1 MSRGTLDPAGS
12 ALASDTGLSPSL
24 AGCSKAV
31 LLPLL
36 NPLCS
41 PNPAMHASRFGLF
54 RVRSPLLTESNVSFS
69 SSGYLDVSVPR
80 VPFHKLWIHLWM
92 TVVHTAGFPHS
103 EISGSKDICSSPK
116 LIAAYHVFHRLP
128 VPRHSPCALVRLTFQ
143 TFFQNIWYPLD
154 SLLLPTKIIV
164 TLPFEI
170 AIFLKR
176 TYYNLCFAVIIQF
189 SRYVLV
195 MFLKARSPE
204 TLIFITWW
212 AKMDSNHRPHDYQS
226 CALAS

>member
-1 MSRGTLDPAGS
+1 MKFST
-12 ALASDTGLSPSL
+12 TYLSMNPS
-24 AGCSKAV
+24 
-31 LLPLL
+31 
-36 NPLCS
+36 
-41 PNPAMHASRFGLF
+41 
-54 RVRSPLLTESNVSFS
+54 E
-69 SSGYLDVSVPR
+69 
-80 VPFHKLWIHLWM
+80 
-92 TVVHTAGFPHS
+92 FPHS
-103 EISGSKDICSSPK
+103 EISGSMLICSSPK

-128 VPRHSPCALVRLTFQ
+128 VPRHSPCALVRLTIQ
-143 TFFQNIWYPLD
+143 TILFREWLVFPLD
-154 SLLLPTKIIV
+154 SLLPTKIIV

-204 TLIFITWW
+204 TSILITWW

>member
-1 MSRGTLDPAGS
+1 ML
-12 ALASDTGLSPSL
+12 
-24 AGCSKAV
+24 
-31 LLPLL
+31 
-36 NPLCS
+36 
-41 PNPAMHASRFGLF
+41 
-54 RVRSPLLTESNVSFS
+54 
-69 SSGYLDVSVPR
+69 
-80 VPFHKLWIHLWM
+80 
-92 TVVHTAGFPHS
+92 
-103 EISGSKDICSSPK
+103 ICSSPK

-128 VPRHSPCALVRLTFQ
+128 VPRHSPCALVRLTIQ
-143 TFFQNIWYPLD
+143 TILFREWLVFPLD
-154 SLLLPTKIIV
+154 SLLPTKIIV

-195 MFLKARSPE
+195 MSLKARSPE

>member
-1 MSRGTLDPAGS
+1 M
-12 ALASDTGLSPSL
+12 
-24 AGCSKAV
+24 
-31 LLPLL
+31 
-36 NPLCS
+36 NP
-41 PNPAMHASRFGLF
+41 G
-54 RVRSPLLTESNVSFS
+54 E
-69 SSGYLDVSVPR
+69 
-80 VPFHKLWIHLWM
+80 
-92 TVVHTAGFPHS
+92 FPHS
-103 EISGSKDICSSPK
+103 EISGSMLICSSPK

-128 VPRHSPCALVRLTFQ
+128 VPRHSPCALVRLTIQ
-143 TFFQNIWYPLD
+143 TILFREWLVFPLD
-154 SLLLPTKIIV
+154 SLLPTKIIV

-195 MFLKARSPE
+195 MSLKARSPE

>member
-1 MSRGTLDPAGS
+1 M
-12 ALASDTGLSPSL
+12 
-24 AGCSKAV
+24 
-31 LLPLL
+31 
-36 NPLCS
+36 NP
-41 PNPAMHASRFGLF
+41 G
-54 RVRSPLLTESNVSFS
+54 E
-69 SSGYLDVSVPR
+69 
-80 VPFHKLWIHLWM
+80 
-92 TVVHTAGFPHS
+92 FPHS
-103 EISGSKDICSSPK
+103 EISGSMLICSSPK

-143 TFFQNIWYPLD
+143 TFSWNIWYPLD
-154 SLLLPTKIIV
+154 SLLPTKIM
-164 TLPFEI
+164 LPFLLKLQY
-170 AIFLKR
+170 FLKR

-195 MFLKARSPE
+195 MSLKVRSPG

>member
-1 MSRGTLDPAGS
+1 MKFSVLY
-12 ALASDTGLSPSL
+12 LSM
-24 AGCSKAV
+24 
-31 LLPLL
+31 
-36 NPLCS
+36 NP
-41 PNPAMHASRFGLF
+41 G
-54 RVRSPLLTESNVSFS
+54 E
-69 SSGYLDVSVPR
+69 
-80 VPFHKLWIHLWM
+80 
-92 TVVHTAGFPHS
+92 FPHS
-103 EISGSKDICSSPK
+103 EISGSMLICSSPK

-143 TFFQNIWYPLD
+143 TFFKNIWYPLD
-154 SLLLPTKIIV
+154 SLLPTKIIV

-204 TLIFITWW
+204 TLFLITWW

-226 CALAS
+226 CALPAELNPHIRF

>member
-1 MSRGTLDPAGS
+1 MKFSVTY
-12 ALASDTGLSPSL
+12 LSM
-24 AGCSKAV
+24 
-31 LLPLL
+31 
-36 NPLCS
+36 NP
-41 PNPAMHASRFGLF
+41 G
-54 RVRSPLLTESNVSFS
+54 E
-69 SSGYLDVSVPR
+69 
-80 VPFHKLWIHLWM
+80 
-92 TVVHTAGFPHS
+92 FPHS
-103 EISGSKDICSSPK
+103 EISGSMLICSSPK

-204 TLIFITWW
+204 TLILITWW

>member
-1 MSRGTLDPAGS
+1 M
-12 ALASDTGLSPSL
+12 
-24 AGCSKAV
+24 
-31 LLPLL
+31 
-36 NPLCS
+36 NP
-41 PNPAMHASRFGLF
+41 G
-54 RVRSPLLTESNVSFS
+54 E
-69 SSGYLDVSVPR
+69 
-80 VPFHKLWIHLWM
+80 
-92 TVVHTAGFPHS
+92 FPHS
-103 EISGSKDICSSPK
+103 EISGSMLICNSPK
-116 LIAAYHVFHRLP
+116 LFAAYHVFHRLP

-195 MFLKARSPE
+195 MFLKAQSPG

>member
-1 MSRGTLDPAGS
+1 MNFST
-12 ALASDTGLSPSL
+12 TYLSM
-24 AGCSKAV
+24 
-31 LLPLL
+31 
-36 NPLCS
+36 NP
-41 PNPAMHASRFGLF
+41 G
-54 RVRSPLLTESNVSFS
+54 E
-69 SSGYLDVSVPR
+69 
-80 VPFHKLWIHLWM
+80 
-92 TVVHTAGFPHS
+92 FPHS
-103 EISGSKDICSSPK
+103 EISGSMLICSSPK

-189 SRYVLV
+189 SRYISYL
-195 MFLKARSPE
+195 RSSIRDLWVAL
-204 TLIFITWW
+204 TGNLWW
-212 AKMDSNHRPHDYQS
+212 AEMDSNHRPHDYQS